1 MTNKLNPSDA
11 VFDLIIG
18 GGRVIDPASGLDDL
32 ADIAINNGRIAAVAK
47 TADGGLRAGDAKR
60 RIDAA
65 GKLVCPG
72 LIDIHVHVYEYVT
85 NFGVWADDGGIGV
98 GATTI
103 VDAGSSGPWTFGGFK
118 AHVIDKAATDV
129 RAFVSIN
136 AAGALMGGMKGDVLH
151 NPNMTD
157 VGAVLALIDNYPHQI
172 RGIKCHG
179 ESGALSHWGT
189 EVLRAA
195 AEAGRAAQVPLY
207 VHTGELFP
215 VNEESRPE
223 PRSVLEQVLPLLKP
237 GDILAHIYSNMPDG
251 IVGEDESVPSV
262 IHRALDKGVHFDI
275 GYGIN
280 FSYRI
285 ARMLM
290 AEGIYPHT
298 ISSDV
303 HGDFNG
309 YHDNSKLNYSLPGAM
324 SRLLG
329 LGMPLVEVIR
339 ATTVHPAQVIGE
351 ADELGKL
358 AIGAR
363 ADISILELREEPWSL
378 LDGRF
383 NALDVDARLIPW
395 LTLREGV
402 AHQPRPAMLPD
413 LLDPH
418 PPALRCAA

>member
-151 NPNMTD
+151 NPNM
-157 VGAVLALIDNYPHQI
+157 
-172 RGIKCHG
+172 
-179 ESGALSHWGT
+179 
-189 EVLRAA
+189 
-195 AEAGRAAQVPLY
+195 
-207 VHTGELFP
+207 
-215 VNEESRPE
+215 
-223 PRSVLEQVLPLLKP
+223 SVRCLP
-237 GDILAHIYSNMPDG
+237 
-251 IVGEDESVPSV
+251 
-262 IHRALDKGVHFDI
+262 
-275 GYGIN
+275 
-280 FSYRI
+280 
-285 ARMLM
+285 
-290 AEGIYPHT
+290 
-298 ISSDV
+298 
-303 HGDFNG
+303 
-309 YHDNSKLNYSLPGAM
+309 
-324 SRLLG
+324 
-329 LGMPLVEVIR
+329 
-339 ATTVHPAQVIGE
+339 
-351 ADELGKL
+351 
-358 AIGAR
+358 
-363 ADISILELREEPWSL
+363 
-378 LDGRF
+378 
-383 NALDVDARLIPW
+383 
-395 LTLREGV
+395 
-402 AHQPRPAMLPD
+402 
-413 LLDPH
+413 
-418 PPALRCAA
+418 